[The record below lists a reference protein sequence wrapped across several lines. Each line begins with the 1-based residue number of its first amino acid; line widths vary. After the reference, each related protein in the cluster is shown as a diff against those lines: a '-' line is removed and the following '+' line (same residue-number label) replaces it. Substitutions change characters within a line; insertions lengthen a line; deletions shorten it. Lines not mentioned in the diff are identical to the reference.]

1 MKRKLDTYFRA
12 LLLSLLVALAWSLW
26 AGAQPGTNNAG
37 TNTPATNSASP
48 AQSTNLTTSALVTKF
63 TQEHY
68 LTFGLDRI
76 AFFRANNFFGEPV
89 WKYLASLVYILLAFY
104 AAKLLDLVTL
114 GWLKKLASNTKTRAD
129 DILLEL
135 LHGPVK
141 IIVFVILLHLG
152 LNIFD
157 WSPKAKLWFSKAL
170 ILIVAGSLTYLALRV
185 VDAVL
190 EIWRQRHLHET
201 DHKFNQQLFSIIR
214 RSLNT
219 FIVIVAILV
228 TASNIGINIT
238 AAITSLSIGGLAVGL
253 AAQDTLANL
262 FGAIAVYGDKP
273 FRVGDTIKLDVAEGV
288 VESVGMRS
296 TRVRHPEG
304 HLITVPNKIM
314 GSVAISNM
322 TRRDSI
328 KTTMNLALARN
339 LPTEKIKRALE
350 ILKEVYRNNPMTQE
364 AAISFNQFA
373 GGNINILITHW
384 WKGTDYPR
392 YLAGMQEMNLSV
404 KEQFDKEG
412 ITFA

>member
-1 MKRKLDTYFRA
+1 MKVKFETYFRA
-12 LLLSLLVALAWSLW
+12 LIIVMLFALAWSLW
-26 AGAQPGTNNAG
+26 AGAQPGTNNPG
-37 TNTPATNSASP
+37 TNAASP
-48 AQSTNLTTSALVTKF
+48 GESTNITASTLVTKF

-68 LTFGLDRI
+68 LTFGLDHI
-76 AFFRANNFFGEPV
+76 ALFHENSFFGEPI
-89 WKYLASLVYILLAFY
+89 WKYIASLIYILLAFY
-104 AAKLLDLVTL
+104 AAKLLDLIALV
-114 GWLKKLASNTKTRAD
+114 WLKKLAATTKTRAD

-157 WSPKAKLWFSKAL
+157 WSPKAKSWFSKAL
-170 ILIVAGSLTYLALRV
+170 ILIVAGSLTYLALKL
-185 VDAVL
+185 VDAGL

-201 DHKFNQQLFSIIR
+201 DHKFNAQLFAIIR

-273 FRVGDTIKLDVAEGV
+273 FRVGDTIKLDAAEGV

-304 HLITVPNKIM
+304 YVITVPNKIM
-314 GSVAISNM
+314 GNAAISNM
-322 TRRDSI
+322 TRRESI

-339 LPTEKIKRALE
+339 LPAEKIKRALE
-350 ILKEVYRNNPMTQE
+350 LLKEVYRDNAMTQE
-364 AAISFNQFA
+364 AWISFNQFA
-373 GGNINILITHW
+373 GGNINLQVTHW

-392 YLAGMQEMNLSV
+392 YLAGMQEMNLAV
-404 KEQFDKEG
+404 KERFDKEG

>member
-1 MKRKLDTYFRA
+1 MRVGFQTYFRVFVVLLFLA
-12 LLLSLLVALAWSLW
+12 LGWSLW
-26 AGAQPGTNNAG
+26 AGAQPQTNA
-37 TNTPATNSASP
+37 PSSS
-48 AQSTNLTTSALVTKF
+48 QSTNLTTSALVTKF

-68 LTFGLDRI
+68 LTFGLDHVPL
-76 AFFRANNFFGEPV
+76 FREHEFLGEPI
-89 WKYLASLVYILLAFY
+89 WKYISSLIYILLAFY
-104 AAKLLDLVTL
+104 AAKLLDLIALV
-114 GWLKKLASNTKTRAD
+114 WLKRLASKTRTRAD

-157 WSPKAKLWFSKAL
+157 WSPKAKSWFSKGL
-170 ILIVAGSLTYLALRV
+170 ILIVAGSLTYLALKI

-190 EIWRQRHLHET
+190 EIWRQRHLQET
-201 DHKFNQQLFSIIR
+201 DHRFNVQLFSIIR

-262 FGAIAVYGDKP
+262 FGAIAIYGDKP

-314 GSVAISNM
+314 GNAAISNM
-322 TRRDSI
+322 TRRESI

-339 LPTEKIKRALE
+339 LPTEKIKKALE
-350 ILKEVYRNNPMTQE
+350 ILKEVYRNNPMTQD
-364 AAISFNQFA
+364 ATISFNQFA
-373 GGNINILITHW
+373 AGNINVQVTHW
-384 WKGTDYPR
+384 WKGTDYQR
-392 YLAGMQEMNLSV
+392 YLSGMQEMNLTV
-404 KEQFDKEG
+404 KERFDTEG
-412 ITFA
+412 ISFA

>member
-1 MKRKLDTYFRA
+1 MRAGFQTYFRVFIVLLFLA
-12 LLLSLLVALAWSLW
+12 LGWSLW
-26 AGAQPGTNNAG
+26 AGAQPQTNA
-37 TNTPATNSASP
+37 PWSS
-48 AQSTNLTTSALVTKF
+48 QSTNLTTSALVTKF

-68 LTFGLDRI
+68 LTFGLDRVPL
-76 AFFRANNFFGEPV
+76 FREHEFLGEPI
-89 WKYLASLVYILLAFY
+89 WKYISSLIYILLAFY
-104 AAKLLDLVTL
+104 AAKLLDLIALV
-114 GWLKKLASNTKTRAD
+114 WLKRLASKTKTRAD

-157 WSPKAKLWFSKAL
+157 WSPKAKSWFSKGL
-170 ILIVAGSLTYLALRV
+170 ILIVAGSLTYLALKI

-190 EIWRQRHLHET
+190 EIWRQRHLQET
-201 DHKFNQQLFSIIR
+201 DHRFNVQLFSIIR

-262 FGAIAVYGDKP
+262 FGAIAIYGDKP

-314 GSVAISNM
+314 GNAAISNM
-322 TRRDSI
+322 TRRESI

-339 LPTEKIKRALE
+339 LPTEKIKKALE
-350 ILKEVYRNNPMTQE
+350 ILKEVYRNNPMTQD
-364 AAISFNQFA
+364 ATISFNQFA
-373 GGNINILITHW
+373 AGNINVQVTHW
-384 WKGTDYPR
+384 WKGTDYQR
-392 YLAGMQEMNLSV
+392 YLSGMQEMNLAV
-404 KEQFDKEG
+404 KERFDTEG
-412 ITFA
+412 ISFA